1 MDWSRSKTI
10 LILSFLLL
18 NLVLGYQLFM
28 NRSELLDLEA
38 TAGGAAEE
46 IQRLLKA
53 KNIEVPDDLPK
64 DVPRLKDIVVRFD
77 ESMTA
82 EQPTALKTSFKFNPL
97 INKGAVRDA
106 VARASIPQL
115 DAYEYDP
122 IVSTK
127 DTHVFNQMYGDLPM
141 FEVRLELLEQGGR
154 ITAYRQRYAEVQPES
169 GQKAQKEQKVISPYV
184 ALRSLIEY
192 YLPEG
197 SVVTSI
203 RLGYHGQEYNSQTMY
218 MVPYWR
224 VSLGSGEVYFVHAF
238 NGAVE

>member
-1 MDWSRSKTI
+1 
-10 LILSFLLL
+10 
-18 NLVLGYQLFM
+18 
-28 NRSELLDLEA
+28 
-38 TAGGAAEE
+38 
-46 IQRLLKA
+46 
-53 KNIEVPDDLPK
+53 
-64 DVPRLKDIVVRFD
+64 
-77 ESMTA
+77 
-82 EQPTALKTSFKFNPL
+82 
-97 INKGAVRDA
+97 
-106 VARASIPQL
+106 
-115 DAYEYDP
+115 
-122 IVSTK
+122 
-127 DTHVFNQMYGDLPM
+127 
-141 FEVRLELLEQGGR
+141 
-154 ITAYRQRYAEVQPES
+154 VQPES